1 MKQLNYFINEKLKI
15 NSKSKLNINYLFD
28 RIISLLNIPEERL
41 NDSIKKNINNWI
53 NGNLLHNK
61 KVIHDVIPIAYPTI
75 IEILE
80 KQGVKKE
87 ITDEY
92 KTHNSL
98 ENCEMC
104 EDESN
109 MTYHL
114 YSDNKYELRYNENIL
129 SFKDYSDPN
138 YPNYDDYALYLFN
151 DKTFIDQSI

>member
-1 MKQLNYFINEKLKI
+1 MKQLINFINEKLKI
-15 NSKSKLNINYLFD
+15 NSKSKVNINYLFD

-61 KVIHDVIPIAYPTI
+61 KPIHDVIPIAYPTI

-92 KTHNSL
+92 KTHNCV

-104 EDESN
+104 EDESYN
-109 MTYHL
+109 SYHL
-114 YSDNKYELRYNENIL
+114 YSDNNYGLRYNENIL
-129 SFKDYSDPN
+129 SFRNFNEPN
-138 YPNYDDYALYLFN
+138 LDDYELYLFN
-151 DKTFIDQSI
+151 DKTFIDQNI

>member
-1 MKQLNYFINEKLKI
+1 MKQLNNFINEKLKI
-15 NSKSKLNINYLFD
+15 NSKSKININYLFD

-53 NGNLLHNK
+53 DGKLLHNK
-61 KVIHDVIPIAYPTI
+61 KAIHDVIPIAYPTI

-87 ITDEY
+87 IIDEY
-92 KTHNSL
+92 KTHNCV

-104 EDESN
+104 EDESYN
-109 MTYHL
+109 SYYL
-114 YSDNKYELRYNENIL
+114 YSNNNYELRYNENIL
-129 SFKDYSDPN
+129 SFRNFNEPN
-138 YPNYDDYALYLFN
+138 FDDYTLYLFN